1 MLTDTITA
9 VYVPHYITWNDHRSA
24 EQIQDFIANCV
35 HSACVFIER
44 GEQKEPTW
52 KSYQTNFFGRQIQQI
67 GYMKN
72 AHKFYVAN
80 PQNPSVDVWFTRDQ
94 RANFHNV
101 PSDAKIS
108 VQQRCP
114 TLLVEEEK
122 LAYQWLLNK
131 QPPAFTSCHIVPTHF
146 HIPPI
151 LPKFHF
157 KTRYESFKIKHTSNI
172 LKG

>member
-35 HSACVFIER
+35 HSACVFIEG

-94 RANFHNV
+94 RGL
-101 PSDAKIS
+101 IS
-108 VQQRCP
+108 ICTIGCKGWCSTLQSFPNTWKCP
-114 TLLVEEEK
+114 TLPWKICIPMALK
-122 LAYQWLLNK
+122 LA
-131 QPPAFTSCHIVPTHF
+131 AATSAHLMSQSSHRFPYPSLSHKV
-146 HIPPI
+146 
-151 LPKFHF
+151 
-157 KTRYESFKIKHTSNI
+157 SF
-172 LKG
+172 